1 MYYKIEYLTRSL
13 DEAIRIAKQTVS
25 NVDVPFVWIKGP
37 DARGLTTRTI
47 ACVERTQPSWILSVA
62 TEDEIVQLC
71 TQLDP
76 VEVLR

>member
-1 MYYKIEYLTRSL
+1 MYKVEYLTDSL
-13 DEAIRIAKQTVS
+13 DKATKIARDVVS

-37 DARGLTTRTI
+37 DAAGLTTRTI
-47 ACVERTQPSWILSVA
+47 ACVERTRPSWVLSVA

-76 VEVLR
+76 VEILR